1 MIGQLVKIAKPVT
14 EHIARNSGKY
24 ILAVGAAIEATVV
37 GVVAYFK
44 GKGDG
49 TERGYEKA
57 SKEYK
62 SKFEAQEKRINDIED
77 KINNNK

>member
-24 ILAVGAAIEATVV
+24 IVAVGAAIEAAVV
-37 GVVAYFK
+37 GVATYFIGRK
-44 GKGDG
+44 DG
-49 TERGYEKA
+49 TEEGYKKA
-57 SKEYK
+57 SNEFKP
-62 SKFEAQEKRINDIED
+62 KFEAQEKRINDMED

>member
-24 ILAVGAAIEATVV
+24 IVAVGAAIEAAVV
-37 GVVAYFK
+37 GVVAYFT
-44 GKGDG
+44 GKDEGREG
-49 TERGYEKA
+49 GYEKA

-62 SKFEAQEKRINDIED
+62 TKFEAQEKRINDMED